1 MGGTEGHSPGLSRRA
16 WYRRYPPVKPFPAF
30 LIPAL
35 LLLPYLVHELD
46 LGKVQLLVVE
56 IVCFALLLLDQHRI
70 GGGLLLGLAAAVKV
84 WPAFLLRYLLLRR
97 HWRFTLRGRR
107 QH

>member
-1 MGGTEGHSPGLSRRA
+1 M
-16 WYRRYPPVKPFPAF
+16 KPFPAF
-30 LIPAL
+30 LTVAL
-35 LLLPYLVHELD
+35 LLLTYLVHELD
-46 LGKVQLLVVE
+46 LGNVQLLVVE

-70 GGGLLLGLAAAVKV
+70 GGLAAAIKV